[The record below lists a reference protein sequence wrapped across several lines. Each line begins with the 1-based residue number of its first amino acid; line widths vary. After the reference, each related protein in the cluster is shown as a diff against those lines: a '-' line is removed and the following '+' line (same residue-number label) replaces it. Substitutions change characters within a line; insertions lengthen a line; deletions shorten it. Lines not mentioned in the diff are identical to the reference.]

1 MYCALVN
8 SNEVVDDRLQQQN
21 DYPLLELSMN
31 LFFIRIAVFVAVIL
45 ASMSVAA
52 LDASSKYLVE
62 MQYPLGNAKVFEIQ
76 SEKAGRK
83 YQVLV
88 SLPGSYET
96 SGADA
101 RYPVLYTVDGQWHF
115 SIASSVIGGLYYD
128 RGARESIVVGITWE
142 GDEENANRLRAED
155 FTPTN
160 TKQVPGSGKA
170 DRYLDFLQFELIP
183 YMTENYRSSEDRTLS
198 GSSYGGLLT
207 LYCLFTRP
215 TLFSDYLASTPAISW
230 DNGVIRKYQRSF
242 SDSGL
247 LTPAR
252 LYIARGEME
261 LGQGDIDVFADE
273 LKAENYRNLEIEFDI
288 IKGAGHGG
296 LNPEAFTRGVQY
308 IFKKPRIHIGEKQLS
323 AYAGT
328 YKGTS
333 GWPDFEIRSIDG
345 QLRIMDHKTKT
356 EIQLV
361 AVGDNLFYVA
371 NSGAEMSFS
380 GDGNE
385 RVTHMILKVESGVFS
400 FTKENADI
408 ADAQPKLKH

>member
-1 MYCALVN
+1 MKLY
-8 SNEVVDDRLQQQN
+8 
-21 DYPLLELSMN
+21 
-31 LFFIRIAVFVAVIL
+31 FIRIAVFVAVIF
-45 ASMSVAA
+45 ANTSVSA
-52 LDASSKYLVE
+52 LDTSSKFLVE
-62 MQYPLGNAKVFEIQ
+62 MQYPLGNAKVFEFQ

-83 YQVLV
+83 YQILV

-96 SGADA
+96 SGADT
-101 RYPVLYTVDGQWHF
+101 RYPVFYTVDGQWHF
-115 SIASSVIGGLYYD
+115 SIAGSVIGGLYYD

-142 GDEENANRLRAED
+142 GDEDNANRLRAED

-183 YMTENYRSSEDRTLS
+183 YMAENYRSSEDRTLS

-230 DNGVIRKYQRSF
+230 DDGVIKKYQKSF
-242 SDSGL
+242 SDNDL
-247 LTPAR
+247 LSPAR

-261 LGQGDIDVFADE
+261 LGQDGIDAFVSE
-273 LKAENYRNLEIEFDI
+273 LKTEKYRKLEIEFDI

-308 IFKKPRIHIGEKQLS
+308 IFKKPRVHIGEKQLS
-323 AYAGT
+323 VYAGT
-328 YKGTS
+328 YKGPS
-333 GWPDFEIRSIDG
+333 GWPDIEVRSIDG
-345 QLRIMDHKTKT
+345 QLRSVDLQTKT
-356 EIQLV
+356 EFQMV
-361 AVGDNLFYVA
+361 SVDKNLFYVA
-371 NSGAEMSFS
+371 NTGAEMSFS

-385 RVTHMILKVESGVFS
+385 RVTHMNLKVESGVFS
-400 FTKENADI
+400 FTKESADSELE
-408 ADAQPKLKH
+408 LKH

>member
-1 MYCALVN
+1 
-8 SNEVVDDRLQQQN
+8 
-21 DYPLLELSMN
+21 MN
-31 LFFIRIAVFVAVIL
+31 PFLIRIAVFVAVIL
-45 ASMSVAA
+45 ASMSVGA
-52 LDASSKYLVE
+52 LETSSEFLVE
-62 MQYPLGNAKVFEIQ
+62 MQYPLGNAKVFEFQ

-83 YQVLV
+83 YQILV

-96 SGADA
+96 SGADT

-115 SIASSVIGGLYYD
+115 SIAGSVIGGLYYD

-142 GDEENANRLRAED
+142 GDEANANRLRAED

-230 DNGVIRKYQRSF
+230 DDGVIRKYQKSF
-242 SDSGL
+242 SDSDL
-247 LTPAR
+247 LSPAR

-261 LGQGDIDVFADE
+261 LGQGDIDVFANE
-273 LKAENYRNLEIEFDI
+273 LKTEKYRNLEIEFDI

-308 IFKKPRIHIGEKQLS
+308 IFKKNRVHIDEKRLA

-328 YKGTS
+328 YKGPA
-333 GWPDFEIRSIDG
+333 GWPDIEISSIDG
-345 QLRIMDHKTKT
+345 SLHSMNLQTKK
-356 EIQLV
+356 EFQLV
-361 AVGDNLFYVA
+361 AVGKNLFYVA
-371 NSGAEMSFS
+371 NSGAEISFAV
-380 GDGNE
+380 DEDDN
-385 RVTHMILKVESGVFS
+385 VTHMNLKVESGVFS
-400 FTKENADI
+400 FTKENADY
-408 ADAQPKLKH
+408 KLVSGGNKTLAIRLTSISLHLQRT